1 MATAILKVFAIGT
14 KGVNV
19 DKDPLELGNDELVQ
33 GKNANSMVIDGK
45 SSVGKRPGLGIFT
58 TSATAGAVL
67 GGIDV
72 PLLNLSSNSGSN
84 LTLYIGRYPTT

>member
-1 MATAILKVFAIGT
+1 MATAILKVYAIGT
-14 KGVNV
+14 HGVNV
-19 DKDPLELGNDELVQ
+19 DKDPIELENDELVF

-58 TSATAGAVL
+58 TSDTAGVIL

-72 PLLNLSSNSGSN
+72 PLLNLSSNSNGF
-84 LTLYIGRYPTT
+84 LRLFIGRGPTT